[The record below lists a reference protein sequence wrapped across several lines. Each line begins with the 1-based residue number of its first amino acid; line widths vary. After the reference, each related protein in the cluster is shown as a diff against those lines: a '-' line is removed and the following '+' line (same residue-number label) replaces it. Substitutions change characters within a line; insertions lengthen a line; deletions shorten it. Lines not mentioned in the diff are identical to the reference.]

1 MSRTMTVYPL
11 VCSILPIVLMT
22 SSLAV
27 AEPANR
33 NGNVWDGVVHQPTR
47 SIAQEK
53 EGAAGLRSS
62 PRNEINKD
70 DFIERLAR
78 QLLKQK

>member
-1 MSRTMTVYPL
+1 MTVYPL
-11 VCSILPIVLMT
+11 VYSILPIVLTT

-27 AEPANR
+27 AEPAYR
-33 NGNVWDGVVHQPTR
+33 NGNVWDGVARQPTR
-47 SIAQEK
+47 SAVQEK

-62 PRNEINKD
+62 PLNEINRD
-70 DFIERLAR
+70 EVVERLAR

>member
-1 MSRTMTVYPL
+1 MTVYPL

-27 AEPANR
+27 AEPAYR
-33 NGNVWDGVVHQPTR
+33 NGNVWGGMVHQPTR
-47 SIAQEK
+47 SAVQET

-62 PRNEINKD
+62 LRNEINKD
-70 DFIERLAR
+70 EFVERLAR